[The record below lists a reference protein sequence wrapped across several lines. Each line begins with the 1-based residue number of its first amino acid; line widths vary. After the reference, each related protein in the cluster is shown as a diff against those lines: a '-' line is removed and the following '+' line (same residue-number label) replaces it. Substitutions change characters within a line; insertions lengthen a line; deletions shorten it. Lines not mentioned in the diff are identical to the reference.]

1 MIHVRRTQPGPD
13 VLQKNGS
20 AGKNEI
26 AAAIAFFRKRANR
39 DQTYDFKAYKLDEV
53 KAALH
58 AMFHGKCAYCE
69 SQYIATAPVD
79 VEHFRPKGAVI
90 VDGKLRKPA
99 YYWLA
104 AEWENLLPSCIDC
117 NRKREQ
123 ELQDGATGSV
133 GKANFFPLA
142 DEKTRAK
149 KPGDEAK
156 EKVLLLDPCK
166 DEPSEH
172 LEFRVDGWVIPRVKR
187 GKTSPRGDASIQVF
201 GLARAGLVLTRAE
214 RAKVIEKDL
223 ETLRRQIRLLDRY
236 PNDPDIATEL
246 QAARDSL
253 LAAMEPKAP
262 YSAMAR
268 QIIEPVLRELE
279 ITL

>member
-1 MIHVRRTQPGPD
+1 MIYVKRIRPGPD
-13 VLQKNGS
+13 VLRKDGS
-20 AGKNEI
+20 AGKSELE
-26 AAAIAFFRKRANR
+26 AAIAFFTKRANR
-39 DQTYDFKAYKLDEV
+39 EKAYDFKAYKLDEV

-90 VDGKLRKPA
+90 VDGKLHKPA

-123 ELQDGATGSV
+123 DLQDGATGSV

-149 KPGDEAK
+149 KPGDEAM

-166 DEPSEH
+166 DEPSAH
-172 LEFRVDGWVIPRVKR
+172 LEFRIDGWVVPRVKR
-187 GKTSPRGDASIQVF
+187 GKASPRGDTSIQVF

-236 PNDPDIATEL
+236 PNDPDIAAEL

-253 LAAMEPKAP
+253 LAAMEPTAP

-268 QIIEPVLRELE
+268 QIIEPVLQELG
-279 ITL
+279 ITI